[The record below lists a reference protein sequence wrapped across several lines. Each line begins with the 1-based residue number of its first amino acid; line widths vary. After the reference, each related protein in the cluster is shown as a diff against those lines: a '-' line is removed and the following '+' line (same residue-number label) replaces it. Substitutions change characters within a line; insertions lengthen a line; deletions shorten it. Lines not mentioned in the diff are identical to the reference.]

1 MESEKK
7 VATWGGRLF
16 SKEVEKLID
25 EDRIKEARQL
35 WLDELENFLK
45 SPETVGQI
53 QNFFLFFLEELK
65 KKYSIEERLRLGK
78 WEESEKILSWREMQ
92 FGVYKYHGI
101 EHRGTF
107 ACASQKN
114 FFCPIKITT

>member
-7 VATWGGRLF
+7 VATWDGRLF

-45 SPETVGQI
+45 RPETVGQI
-53 QNFFLFFLEELK
+53 QNFFLFLLEELK
-65 KKYSIEERLRLGK
+65 KKEVALR
-78 WEESEKILSWREMQ
+78 
-92 FGVYKYHGI
+92 
-101 EHRGTF
+101 
-107 ACASQKN
+107 
-114 FFCPIKITT
+114 

>member
-53 QNFFLFFLEELK
+53 QIFFLFLLEELK

-78 WEESEKILSWREMQ
+78 NGEKCNAAAEAFLPVRVKK
-92 FGVYKYHGI
+92 FF
-101 EHRGTF
+101 F
-107 ACASQKN
+107 AQLK
-114 FFCPIKITT
+114 

>member
-7 VATWGGRLF
+7 VATWDGRLF
-16 SKEVEKLID
+16 SKDVEKLID

-65 KKYSIEERLRLGK
+65 KK
-78 WEESEKILSWREMQ
+78 IL
-92 FGVYKYHGI
+92 
-101 EHRGTF
+101 
-107 ACASQKN
+107 N
-114 FFCPIKITT
+114 